1 MTQLTVN
8 YSILDRFG
16 FETIPVGVK
25 FTVKRLEGISRITKK
40 LTLCEM
46 IKWSQEGNAFYAEIE
61 DHTCDAG
68 LYVLGQKD
76 VAKPYTNGEY
86 GTGLEVYDSPRSASR
101 LYQHIYK
108 IDRGAVNYVTFAPLD
123 KLIFDPDVL
132 IITANTSQTEIILRA
147 SSYRTGD
154 MWLSKYTAALGCD
167 WLLIYPYLS
176 GELNYVTT
184 GLGFGMRRRHIFP
197 EGLHMISIPFDKIQP
212 LLDTLSNMPWVPEP
226 YKENG
231 LEYVKN
237 LRIKL
242 GLEKPS

>member
-1 MTQLTVN
+1 MTKATID

-16 FETIPVGVK
+16 FEIKPVGVK
-25 FTVKRLEGISRITKK
+25 FTVKPPAGVSRITRK

-46 IKWSQEGNAFYAEIE
+46 IKWAQDGNAFYAEVE

-76 VAKPYTNGEY
+76 VAKPYVNGEY
-86 GTGLEVYDSPRSASR
+86 GTGLQIFDSPRSGSR

-108 IDRGAVNYVTFAPLD
+108 IDRGVINHVTFAPLD
-123 KLIFDPDVL
+123 KLTFDPDVL
-132 IITANTSQTEIILRA
+132 LITANTTQAEIILRA

-154 MWLSKYTAALGCD
+154 MWLSKYTAALGCN
-167 WLLIYPYLS
+167 WLLVYPYLS
-176 GELNYVTT
+176 GEMNYITT

-197 EGLHMISIPFDKIQP
+197 EGLHMISIPFDRIRP
-212 LLDTLSNMPWVPEP
+212 LLDTLADMPWVPEP
-226 YKENG
+226 YQEDG

-237 LRIKL
+237 LRIRL
-242 GLEKPS
+242 GLEQPS